1 MSTPLVGDNFDYL
14 FKMVVIGGT
23 VTIMQT
29 LELAN
34 LIYCQDFHQINLAM
48 NLNQQ
53 LVYNLPQKQ
62 YN

>member
-53 LVYNLPQKQ
+53 LVYNSPQKQ

>member
-23 VTIMQT
+23 VSITQT